1 MKFIILPTSKCT
13 NQWHVA
19 HCHSCAAAPLS
30 DFQPPSSPADTH
42 LYSSGPPPDRPLHPA
57 SSPAAPAPARV
68 RVSRTVQEV
77 ALGAWL
83 LSLSMESSWLVLAT
97 GPVSELPSFSWPHP
111 GHRTGGPTTFG
122 IATHTA
128 SPHVG
133 GHEQCCCEHVWT
145 TSCQTRVFKS

>member
-83 LSLSMESSWLVLAT
+83 LSLSMESSWLT
-97 GPVSELPSFSWPHP
+97 HCPCPSFLPSR
-111 GHRTGGPTTFG
+111 GHTQATARAGPPRS
-122 IATHTA
+122 A
-128 SPHVG
+128 SPL
-133 GHEQCCCEHVWT
+133 
-145 TSCQTRVFKS
+145 TRHLHTWVVMSSAAVNTCGRLPAKHASSSPE